1 MRVSGSLKA
10 CGSAVDVAALRARRL
25 ALGDAPE
32 DVEVAVEIDAIAF
45 GPRVVAAVLPPQG
58 VDVHDVLAP
67 VGVHAGHE
75 PEIERLQDQLYFGR
89 RPGAI
94 AIRDV
99 AAVFMTDEQV
109 DGELDDGVGVH
120 EFAGM
125 RATNDHDTAALTSA
139 ARAQA

>member
-1 MRVSGSLKA
+1 GLRRRVPPRPKHKLRVGVHIDEAVHSPRVQDAADIAGLGLA
-10 CGSAVDVAALRARRL
+10 EGLGPAVDVAALRARRL

-32 DVEVAVEIDAIAF
+32 NVEVAVEIDAIAF
-45 GPRVVAAVLPPQG
+45 GPRVVAAVLAPQV

-75 PEIERLQDQLYFGR
+75 PEIERLQDQLYVGR

-99 AAVFMTDEQV
+99 S
-109 DGELDDGVGVH
+109 
-120 EFAGM
+120 AGYM
-125 RATNDHDTAALTSA
+125 
-139 ARAQA
+139 